1 MNKNYDD
8 IMKECSQVEKAFS
21 EFNRYCTD
29 IQTADLLGETRQ
41 HIQELLQAEL
51 HRKVTSAIVGIEYS
65 AQRQADKIEEQ
76 ADTIEEYKE
85 QSDRQRRQIR
95 YLQDELQAERTEH
108 RSIEEWDKLQADL
121 QAEKRKRIEA
131 EWKLAVYMI
140 KH

>member
-1 MNKNYDD
+1 MKKDYDD
-8 IMKECSQVEKAFS
+8 IMKECGNVDKAFS
-21 EFNRYCTD
+21 EFNCYCTD

-65 AQRQADKIEEQ
+65 AQRQADTIEEQ
-76 ADTIEEYKE
+76 EDRIEEYKE

-108 RSIEEWDKLQADL
+108 RSEQEWDKLQADL